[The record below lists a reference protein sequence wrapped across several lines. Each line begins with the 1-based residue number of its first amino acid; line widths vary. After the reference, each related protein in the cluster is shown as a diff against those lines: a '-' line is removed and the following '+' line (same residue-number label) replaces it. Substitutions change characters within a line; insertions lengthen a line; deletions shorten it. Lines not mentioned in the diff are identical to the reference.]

1 VSTTFQNIKGTFDV
15 LPDASTT
22 DGTAVPAAAGWRHV
36 EGVIRDVLTRFN
48 FEEIRTPI
56 LEPTEL
62 IARGVGQLTD
72 IVTKEMFAFERG
84 DTHYVLRPEI
94 TAPVMRAFLQH
105 HLDQRGGVQKLYYLG
120 PCFRAERPQKGR
132 YRQFHQFGV
141 EVIGSDDARA
151 DAETIA
157 SMMAVYRT
165 LGITATKLRL
175 NTLGD
180 ADSRPR
186 YVEALRAYLEPYRD
200 ELSEASQ
207 NRLERNPLRIL
218 DTKNEHEQDLLQ
230 DAPRLID
237 FVDDESLAHY
247 DEVKQLLSDLDID
260 YEEDP
265 FLVRGLDYYTRTA
278 FELESP
284 DLGAQSALAGGGRYD
299 LLAVELGSKRPVP
312 SVGFAAGMERLF
324 LALEAHDIALPG
336 APSPDVFLVALG
348 GAARRFVFSRAQALR
363 DQGLH
368 IGLDL
373 RGRSMKAQMREADRQ
388 DAPFTVIV
396 GDNELESGRVQVKDM
411 ASGEQVE
418 VAFDDLAQHLKQR
431 PTVAATADSA

>member
-1 VSTTFQNIKGTFDV
+1 VSTHFQNIKGTFDV

-22 DGTAVPAAAGWRHV
+22 DGTTVPAAAGWRHV

-48 FEEIRTPI
+48 FEEIRTPV

-132 YRQFHQFGV
+132 YRQFHQFGI

-157 SMMAVYRT
+157 SMMAVYRA
-165 LGITATKLRL
+165 LGVTATQLRL

-200 ELSEASQ
+200 DLSEASQ
-207 NRLERNPLRIL
+207 SRLDRNPLRIL
-218 DTKNEHEQDLLQ
+218 DTKHEHEQQLLQ

-237 FVDDESLAHY
+237 YVDDESLAHY
-247 DEVKQLLSDLDID
+247 DEVKQLLSDLDIA

-324 LALEAHDIALPG
+324 LALEAHDVALPG
-336 APSPDVFLVALG
+336 APAPDVFLVALG
-348 GAARRFVFSRAQALR
+348 DAARRFVFGKAQALR
-363 DQGLH
+363 NQGLH

-373 RGRSMKAQMREADRQ
+373 RGRSMKAQMREANRQ
-388 DAPFTVIV
+388 NAPFTVIV
-396 GDNELESGRVQVKDM
+396 GDHELESGRVQVKDM

-418 VAFDDLAQHLKQR
+418 VAFDDLAQHLTQR
-431 PTVAATADSA
+431 QPLAASVE